1 MPKIPPK
8 MYLKTS
14 WGKSAMRLIRDIK
27 TDIRRETNEV
37 VAEEQLSPSDSL
49 SGIYVSFDED
59 PTTCSLSITSSS
71 VAGRCAG
78 ENDVATVS
86 GTSRDFY

>member
-1 MPKIPPK
+1 
-8 MYLKTS
+8 
-14 WGKSAMRLIRDIK
+14 MRLIRDIK